1 MGSTCDQNTL
11 KICMKF
17 SKINI
22 LYMYVCTVSKYP
34 FKEEGIE
41 NTHTISQVWGFVAH
55 AMLLINGTRLDY

>member
-1 MGSTCDQNTL
+1 MDGGPGGVGWEVGSTCDQNTL

-34 FKEEGIE
+34 FKE
-41 NTHTISQVWGFVAH
+41 
-55 AMLLINGTRLDY
+55 